1 MNIIKIADFGNEGR
15 LFQLGIFFVENI
27 VTRENTDKRPEKYT
41 RYKART
47 HMYVAVVIAPYI
59 DRSHCSP

>member
-1 MNIIKIADFGNEGR
+1 MQEK
-15 LFQLGIFFVENI
+15 LENN
-27 VTRENTDKRPEKYT
+27 VTMENTDQRPEKYT

-59 DRSHCSP
+59 DGSHCSP